1 MIKYYYKVND
11 EKYFNLELL
20 IKKMMKHIKEEIQL
34 NEDDKA
40 IFDKMKNFP
49 TFIKLQNFYRFVKTY
64 TKLIKNDDQY

>member
-1 MIKYYYKVND
+1 
-11 EKYFNLELL
+11 
-20 IKKMMKHIKEEIQL
+20 MKHIKEEIQL